1 MLLVVCVVFV
11 IFLYLGVTAWAWI
24 RYDEPR
30 VVTYKDSEQALN
42 SLISDLKRSRRT
54 AEVIA
59 ERCNLDLAPA
69 DLIEK
74 LISVLR
80 ERHQAGVSIS
90 LKVYCSPAPAPL
102 VKLQE
107 EGVITISYLNE
118 PPPYAAR
125 IIDSKRVSKFLGMN
139 PGLYPVGPS
148 IEAHNAPGFAFNVA
162 NLLA

>member
-1 MLLVVCVVFV
+1 MIVKKKEGPISGTNIAMLLVVCVVFV

-69 DLIEK
+69 D
-74 LISVLR
+74 SHR
-80 ERHQAGVSIS
+80 ETDIGSS
-90 LKVYCSPAPAPL
+90 
-102 VKLQE
+102 
-107 EGVITISYLNE
+107 
-118 PPPYAAR
+118 
-125 IIDSKRVSKFLGMN
+125 
-139 PGLYPVGPS
+139 
-148 IEAHNAPGFAFNVA
+148 
-162 NLLA
+162 